1 MDQLLR
7 QLHTETFVLNLR
19 DRITELPRLQG
30 FELKRLDE
38 QRVEVAVSS
47 GQSINQL
54 FEQLTS
60 RGLGV
65 TSLRNKQNRLEQLF
79 MNMLESARNGALQ

>member
-1 MDQLLR
+1 MDRLLH

-19 DRITELPRLQG
+19 DPLNELPSLQG

-38 QRVEVAVSS
+38 QRVEVAVNSE
-47 GQSINQL
+47 QSINQL
-54 FEQLTS
+54 FEQLS
-60 RGLGV
+60 LHEIGV

-79 MNMLESARNGALQ
+79 MNMVESARNGAAQ